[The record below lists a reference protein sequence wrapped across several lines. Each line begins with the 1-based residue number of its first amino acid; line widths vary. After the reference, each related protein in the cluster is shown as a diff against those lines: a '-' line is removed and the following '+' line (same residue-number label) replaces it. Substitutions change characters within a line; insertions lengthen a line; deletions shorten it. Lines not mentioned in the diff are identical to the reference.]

1 MTSLRTCTIFIRDV
15 PIGTLAQ
22 TDDGRLTFAY
32 EPAYGGVPLSL
43 SMPVANT
50 VYGDKIIRPYLFGLL
65 PDDPRLRSGIGRE
78 FGVSGENP
86 FALLRFI
93 GRDCPGA
100 VRIIP
105 TDVEES
111 LPHNESP
118 YRPISEKEIEKR
130 LKHLNG
136 SGAATWQAPAERWS
150 LGGQQAKIALA
161 RFVHGGETSSRR
173 SLPIA
178 QHPSREQIHR
188 YGRPIGP

>member
-1 MTSLRTCTIFIRDV
+1 MFPSERSHRPMMVVSPLLTSPLMAEF
-15 PIGTLAQ
+15 
-22 TDDGRLTFAY
+22 
-32 EPAYGGVPLSL
+32 LSL

-136 SGAATWQAPAERWS
+136 SGAATWQAPAERWT

-161 RFVHGGETSSRR
+161 RFVHGGAASSRR